1 MRTLSNNRA
10 KTSVLAIVMASASWV
25 ALAAPPANAQ
35 GDEAERVEE
44 TIFVVGDRQA
54 YKGNFDPLEVPAADL
69 TIDAELLADAGAL
82 NLSDALDLSAAV
94 ARQNNFGELWNA
106 FSIRGF
112 ASARYRALETPDPH
126 ARLGRPDLR
135 DGRA

>member
-1 MRTLSNNRA
+1 MRTMETNRKKIIA
-10 KTSVLAIVMASASWV
+10 LAAVMASAGWIAFATMPSH
-25 ALAAPPANAQ
+25 AQ
-35 GDEAERVEE
+35 DADADRVEE

-54 YKGNFDPLEVPAADL
+54 YKGNFDLLEVPAADL

-94 ARQNNFGELWNA
+94 ARQNNFGGLWNA

-112 ASARYRALETPDPH
+112 AGDI
-126 ARLGRPDLR
+126 
-135 DGRA
+135 